1 MSFGLDRFRP
11 WAGSMSTLALL
22 ALAAAG
28 SACSKEEAPPQNNPV
43 TEPEN
48 GEITGLVA
56 VGQQLLSP
64 VDGTPSPDGKE
75 IYFLARKE
83 DGSGAVFKVSAAGGA
98 EVELAGGFASPV
110 QIVASLDGS
119 KLYVADLG
127 ADDGSEEELRG
138 KIFTVEVSG
147 GATTELQAARGY
159 AARGL
164 DLIRKDSS
172 EVLYFSGNDPATGD
186 AGVFRMAAGGSVEK
200 VFAGAPLVDPSG
212 LAVKSTGEIY
222 VVDTTGS
229 SARAGAVLEL
239 SGTSA
244 REIAGGLRVGYPS
257 GIALSKDESV
267 LLVSALDATRNGSIV
282 HRIELASG
290 ATRVISIANETES
303 AGLHRAHAADTY
315 AWSASDVPGT
325 VYRVTTRA
333 VP

>member
-1 MSFGLDRFRP
+1 MSFGLERFRP
-11 WAGSMSTLALL
+11 WSGSMATLALS
-22 ALAAAG
+22 ALVAAT
-28 SACSKEEAPPQNNPV
+28 SACSKEEAPPQNQP

-83 DGSGAVFKVSAAGGA
+83 DGSGAVFKIPATGGT
-98 EVELAGGFASPV
+98 EVELAGGFASPM

-138 KIFTVEVSG
+138 KIFTVAVNG
-147 GATTELQAARGY
+147 GAISELQAARGY

-164 DLIRKDSS
+164 DLIRKDNS
-172 EVLYFSGNDPATGD
+172 EVLYFSGNDPVSGD
-186 AGVFRMAAGGSVEK
+186 AGVFRMADGGGVEN

-229 SARAGAVLEL
+229 SARAGAVLEI
-239 SGTSA
+239 SGTTVT
-244 REIAGGLRVGYPS
+244 EIAGALRVGYPS

-267 LLVSALDATRNGSIV
+267 LLVSALDDTRNGSIV

-290 ATRVISIANETES
+290 ASRVISIANETES